1 MQQVQIRVGEYLENL
16 DIERLK
22 IMLQYTTWDFMK
34 TKNYLN
40 SLKMNIQKKIKTKL
54 DMGKSC
60 IRFKKIESIPFDLIG
75 KLEKNQSMRMDKKI

>member
-22 IMLQYTTWDFMK
+22 IMLQYTTWDFVK

-40 SLKMNIQKKIKTKL
+40 GLKVNIQKKIKTKL

-75 KLEKNQSMRMDKKI
+75 ELEKKSIHANG